1 MSLTVTVSQ
10 INRRLSLM
18 VKGDKT
24 LQDICVKGEISN
36 FKYHYQ
42 SGHIYFSLKDDE
54 ASIKAVMFRNN
65 AEKLMFEPENGM
77 SVIVRGSVQV
87 FERDGVCQL
96 YAADIQPDGLG
107 GIYLAFEQLKE
118 KLSAEGLFDRKRPIP
133 AMPASICLI
142 TSKTGAALQ
151 DMLNILGRRDPLV
164 KVKLISA
171 LVQGA
176 DAPQSLAGALEK
188 AQSSGADL
196 IIIGRG
202 GGSVEDLQA
211 FNSETVARAIFASD
225 IPVISAVGHETDF
238 TIADFVADLRAPT
251 PSAAAELAVPDL
263 TAVKESLLI
272 LKQNLYEKVC
282 RKIAACEHE
291 IENAEAQMRLYSPAE
306 KIKQAESRT
315 SELFSSV
322 HSKFV
327 HTISNKE
334 QQLLQQEKLLEAV
347 NPFGVLARGY
357 AVVYKDN
364 KPVSDTGS
372 LKEGDLVKIRF
383 NDGCVTAAIRDIETG
398 KEVENDL

>member
-10 INRRLSLM
+10 VNRRLSLM
-18 VKGDKT
+18 VKGDRT

-54 ASIKAVMFRNN
+54 ASIKAVMLRSN

-87 FERDGVCQL
+87 FERDGACQI

-164 KVKLISA
+164 KIKLISA
-171 LVQGA
+171 LVQGP
-176 DAPQSLAGALEK
+176 DASKSLVSALEK
-188 AQSSGADL
+188 AQTSGADL

-211 FNSETVARAIFASD
+211 FNSEAVARAIFASD

-263 TAVKESLLI
+263 SAVKESLLA
-272 LKQNLYEKVC
+272 LKQGLYEKVLK
-282 RKIAACEHE
+282 KIAACERDVD
-291 IENAEAQMRLYSPAE
+291 NAEQQMRLYTPTE
-306 KIKQAESRT
+306 KIKQAEKRT
-315 SELFSSV
+315 AELYSV
-322 HSKFV
+322 VCGKFAHV
-327 HTISNKE
+327 IENKE
-334 QQLLQQEKLLEAV
+334 QQLLRQEQLLKAV
-347 NPFGVLARGY
+347 NPFEVLARGY
-357 AVVYKDN
+357 AVIYKDSR
-364 KPVSDTGS
+364 PVNSTGG
-372 LKEGDLVKIRF
+372 LKEGDLIKIRL
-383 NDGCVTAAIRDIETG
+383 NDGYVTAAVRDIETG

>member
-10 INRRLSLM
+10 VNRRLSLM

-54 ASIKAVMFRNN
+54 SSIKAVMFRSN

-87 FERDGVCQL
+87 FERDGICQL

-133 AMPASICLI
+133 AMPASICI
-142 TSKTGAALQ
+142 VTSKTGAALQ

-164 KVKLISA
+164 KLKLVPA

-176 DAPQSLAGALEK
+176 DAPQSIVSALEK
-188 AQSSGADL
+188 AQNSGADL

-202 GGSVEDLQA
+202 GGSIEDLQA
-211 FNSETVARAIFASD
+211 FNSEAVARAIFASD

-263 TAVKESLLI
+263 STVKERLLS
-272 LKQNLYEKVC
+272 LKQNLYEKVSK
-282 RKIAACEHE
+282 KIAACERE
-291 IENAEAQMRLYSPAE
+291 VKNAEGQMRLYSPTVKISQAE
-306 KIKQAESRT
+306 KRA
-315 SELFSSV
+315 SELYSSV
-322 HSKFV
+322 CGKFV
-327 HTISNKE
+327 RIVENKE
-334 QQLLQQEKLLEAV
+334 QQLLRQEQLLNAV

-357 AVVYKDN
+357 AVVYKNN
-364 KPVSDTGS
+364 KPVNSTDS
-372 LKEGDLVKIRF
+372 LEEGDLVKIRL
-383 NDGCVTAAIRDIETG
+383 NDGYVTAAIRGIETG
-398 KEVENDL
+398 KDVENDL